1 MLDTR
6 ELCGFADYFV
16 ICNAETDRQI
26 EAIRDAID
34 SHLNKEGLNPIR
46 QEGNSGSGW
55 LLLDYGGLI
64 VHIFTLAQRSYYQLD
79 ALWSGARPLLRI
91 Q

>member
-1 MLDTR
+1 MHKI
-6 ELCGFADYFV
+6 CGFADYFV
-16 ICNAETDRQI
+16 ICNAESDRQI

-34 SHLNKEGLNPIR
+34 SRLNKEGLNPIR

-64 VHIFTLAQRSYYQLD
+64 VHIFTPTQRSYYELD
-79 ALWSGARPLLRI
+79 ALWKDAQPLLRI